1 MSSLFLCSICHS
13 VSVICE
19 CIQVT
24 VLSVC
29 MSVCH
34 GWWALMHYW
43 MSHVS
48 LFVVYQLDLLSLN
61 EWAVISLTLIL
72 VCHPIMSFVCIHV
85 LIVYSSCALW
95 DLGSSCFIV
104 RYTMSCSLKYYFN
117 CKPFQSNWR
126 HTVIHFPLNYKTIIK
141 RILKRYACFKWYNWA
156 SSLPSNQPLA

>member
-1 MSSLFLCSICHS
+1 MCIIVSAWLFIIMSSLFLCSICHS

-85 LIVYSSCALW
+85 LIVYSSRALW
-95 DLGSSCFIV
+95 GWPLPVLLLDTPCHALWNI
-104 RYTMSCSLKYYFN
+104 TL
-117 CKPFQSNWR
+117 
-126 HTVIHFPLNYKTIIK
+126 TVNLFKAIGGTRWSIFLLIIK
-141 RILKRYACFKWYNWA
+141 QLLKEF
-156 SSLPSNQPLA
+156 